1 MSPRYALLPYDT
13 FEFLAA
19 NPGMDRCRADLGFP
33 EMRSRHVRDFPRHLI
48 FHRALPDRVQGLRV
62 LHGARYLPPALSM
75 NQPKRAQRLGADKD
89 GSGNLCPLLIFGL
102 SVVGSWSQ
110 CAAFGPWWLPM
121 NRFKGRARL
130 GLRAGGRTVASRPAR
145 NPNPNPDPN
154 PAPSHSGS
162 GVEITAL
169 GGPWILSPLLRRR
182 ARGVH

>member
-110 CAAFGPWWLPM
+110 CAAFGPWWLPL
-121 NRFKGRARL
+121 NRCRRL
-130 GLRAGGRTVASRPAR
+130 VVAVGGKQQFQGVPSNSPATRRWQVAGT
-145 NPNPNPDPN
+145 
-154 PAPSHSGS
+154 GS
-162 GVEITAL
+162 GAEIAGL
-169 GGPWILSPLLRRR
+169 GSWILSR
-182 ARGVH
+182 